1 MPSAHNRSISTRLAM
16 GFGGILILLIA
27 VAAVGQYSAKAV
39 QKRMQEITGVNATKT
54 KLANAM
60 LANVNA
66 LGIESRSAVMLDA
79 VDAARS
85 KEQSKRF
92 AESFKRYQ
100 AQENELSALVQA
112 GDVNPDEQKLLQ
124 EIAAISRKTG
134 PEMQQ
139 AVGQSLDGDAVAAN
153 MTLMVR
159 VNPGELAWNQKLAG
173 MVELQY
179 ARSQEATQ
187 LAEQTQSQAL
197 FTGSALVAIALA
209 LGAFIAWRITLSI
222 TAPIGRAVVVAERI
236 ANGDLTSAIEV
247 RINDETGRLLEA
259 ISTMQDKL
267 RQLVGDISTTANNIE
282 SSSAEVATA
291 TLDLSQR
298 TEAASHNLQ
307 SAASNLEN
315 LNTTVEQSAESAR
328 SANRLATA
336 AAETATRSGEVVSK
350 VVQRMDDI
358 SASSRKIADII
369 SVIDGIAFQTNILAL
384 NAAVEA
390 ARAGEQGRGFAVV
403 ASEVRS
409 LAGRAAASAKEIKT
423 LIGNSTEQ
431 VEAGTALVAQAG
443 HIIQDMVQ
451 SVKDVSTI
459 VGEIA
464 VSTGEQSGR
473 IGSISHAV
481 TQLDD
486 PLQQN
491 AAMVEESAA
500 ASENL
505 KEQAR
510 NLTHIVN
517 TFRLNRTAPEPTRAS
532 VVGSTAP
539 PIGGR
544 PQPAT
549 QRLLQNR

>member
-1 MPSAHNRSISTRLAM
+1 MAITSSRSVSRRLAL
-16 GFGGILILLIA
+16 GFGSVLVLLIA
-27 VAAVGQYSAKAV
+27 VAAVGQLSTRAV
-39 QKRMQEITGVNATKT
+39 QQRMQEITGVNATKT

-66 LGIESRSAVMLDA
+66 MGIQSRSAVMLDA
-79 VDAARS
+79 VDANRS
-85 KEQSKRF
+85 KEQGKLF
-92 AESFKRYQ
+92 
-100 AQENELSALVQA
+100 QETLKKYSTQEKELSALVQS
-112 GDVNPDEQKLLQ
+112 GTPDPAEQKLLQ
-124 EIAAISRKTG
+124 EIIEIAQKTG

-159 VNPGELAWNQKLAG
+159 VNPGEAAWNQKLSSL
-173 MVELQY
+173 VEFQY
-179 ARSQEATQ
+179 ARSQESTQ
-187 LAEQTQSQAL
+187 VAERTQSQAL
-197 FTGSALVAIALA
+197 VTGGVLVVVALV

-236 ANGDLTSAIEV
+236 ANGDLTSAVEV

-259 ISTMQDKL
+259 IATMQDRL
-267 RQLVGDISTTANNIE
+267 RQLVGNISETANAIE
-282 SSSAEVATA
+282 ASSAEVASA

-298 TEAASHNLQ
+298 TEVASHSLQ
-307 SAASNLEN
+307 SAATNLDD
-315 LNTTVEQSAESAR
+315 LNGTVEHNADSAR
-328 SANRLATA
+328 NANQLATA
-336 AAETATRSGEVVSK
+336 ASQTATRSGEVVHR

-358 SASSRKIADII
+358 STSSRKIADII

-409 LAGRAAASAKEIKT
+409 LAGRAAESAKEIKT

-431 VEAGTALVAQAG
+431 VEAGSALVAQAG
-443 HIIQDMVQ
+443 SIIQEMEQ
-451 SVKDVSTI
+451 SVKNVSAI

-464 VSTGEQSGR
+464 VATGEQSGR
-473 IGSISHAV
+473 IGSITQSV
-481 TQLDD
+481 GQLDD
-486 PLQQN
+486 TLQQN
-491 AAMVEESAA
+491 AAMVEQSAA

-510 NLTHIVN
+510 KLTHIVS
-517 TFRLNRTAPEPTRAS
+517 TFRLSRSEPARTDAAPYLLTQPT
-532 VVGSTAP
+532 
-539 PIGGR
+539 
-544 PQPAT
+544 
-549 QRLLQNR
+549 

>member
-1 MPSAHNRSISTRLAM
+1 MPSASHRSISTRLTL

-27 VAAVGQYSAKAV
+27 VAAVGQISAKAV

-54 KLANAM
+54 KLANSM
-60 LANVNA
+60 LASVNA
-66 LGIESRSAVMLDA
+66 LGIQSRSVVMLDA

-85 KEQSKRF
+85 KEQSQQLN
-92 AESFKRYQ
+92 ESLKRY
-100 AQENELSALVQA
+100 ATQEKELSALVQT
-112 GDVNPDEQKLLQ
+112 GDTDPAEQALMQ
-124 EIAAISRKTG
+124 EIEAIAKKTG
-134 PEMQQ
+134 PELQQ
-139 AVGQSLDGDAVAAN
+139 AAIQALDGDPVAAN
-153 MTLMVR
+153 MTVMVR
-159 VNPGELAWNQKLAG
+159 ANPGELAWNKKLAG

-179 ARSQEATQ
+179 ARSQEATR
-187 LAEQTQSQAL
+187 LAENTQSQAL
-197 FTGSALVAIALA
+197 VTGMALVVVALA
-209 LGAFIAWRITLSI
+209 LGALIAWRITVSI

-236 ANGDLTSAIEV
+236 AAGDLTSAIEV

-259 ISTMQDKL
+259 IATMQDKL
-267 RQLVGDISTTANNIE
+267 RQLVSNISETANNIE
-282 SSSAEVATA
+282 SSSAEVASA

-298 TEAASHNLQ
+298 TEVASHNLQ
-307 SAASNLEN
+307 SAAGNLEN
-315 LNTTVEQSAESAR
+315 LNGTVRHNAESAR
-328 SANRLATA
+328 NANRLAA
-336 AAETATRSGEVVSK
+336 AASDTATRSGEVVSK

-423 LIGNSTEQ
+423 LIGNSAEQ

-443 HIIQDMVQ
+443 SIIQDMVQ

-464 VSTGEQSGR
+464 VATGEQSGR
-473 IGSISHAV
+473 IGSISQAV
-481 TQLDD
+481 THLDD
-486 PLQQN
+486 TLQQN

-505 KEQAR
+505 KDQAR
-510 NLTHIVN
+510 NLTDIVS
-517 TFRLNRTAPEPTRAS
+517 TFRLSRDEPSHNNGANAALPS
-532 VVGSTAP
+532 SN
-539 PIGGR
+539 
-544 PQPAT
+544 
-549 QRLLQNR
+549 QRLLLNQSS

>member
-1 MPSAHNRSISTRLAM
+1 MATTSSRSVSRRLSL
-16 GFGGILILLIA
+16 GFGSVLVLLIA
-27 VAAVGQYSAKAV
+27 VAAVGQLSTRAV
-39 QKRMQEITGVNATKT
+39 QQRMQEITGVNATKT
-54 KLANAM
+54 QLANAM

-66 LGIESRSAVMLDA
+66 MGIQSRSAVMLDA
-79 VDAARS
+79 VDANRS
-85 KEQSKRF
+85 KEQGRQFQETLKKYS
-92 AESFKRYQ
+92 
-100 AQENELSALVQA
+100 AQEKELSALVQA
-112 GDVNPDEQKLLQ
+112 GTPDPTEQKLLQ
-124 EIAAISRKTG
+124 EIADIAQKTG

-159 VNPGELAWNQKLAG
+159 VNPGEAAWNQKLASL
-173 MVELQY
+173 VEFQY
-179 ARSQEATQ
+179 ARSQESTQ
-187 LAEQTQSQAL
+187 VAEHTQSQAL
-197 FTGSALVAIALA
+197 VTGGVLVVVALA

-236 ANGDLTSAIEV
+236 ANGDLTSAVEV
-247 RINDETGRLLEA
+247 RIHDETGRLLEA
-259 ISTMQDKL
+259 IATMQDRL
-267 RQLVGDISTTANNIE
+267 RQLVGNISETANAIE
-282 SSSAEVATA
+282 ASSAEVASA

-298 TEAASHNLQ
+298 TEVASHSLQ
-307 SAASNLEN
+307 SAATNLDD
-315 LNTTVEQSAESAR
+315 LNGTVGHSADSAR
-328 SANRLATA
+328 NANQLATA
-336 AAETATRSGEVVSK
+336 ASQTATRSGEVVHR

-409 LAGRAAASAKEIKT
+409 LAGRAAESAKEIKT

-431 VEAGTALVAQAG
+431 VEAGSALVAQAG
-443 HIIQDMVQ
+443 GIIQEMEQ
-451 SVKDVSTI
+451 SVKTVSTI

-464 VSTGEQSGR
+464 VATGEQSGR

-481 TQLDD
+481 GQLDD
-486 PLQQN
+486 TLQQN
-491 AAMVEESAA
+491 AAMVEQSAA

-510 NLTHIVN
+510 KLTHIVS
-517 TFRLNRTAPEPTRAS
+517 TFRLSRSEPHHTDA
-532 VVGSTAP
+532 A
-539 PIGGR
+539 
-544 PQPAT
+544 AT
-549 QRLLQNR
+549 YLLNKPT

>member
-1 MPSAHNRSISTRLAM
+1 MPSASHRSISTRLTL

-27 VAAVGQYSAKAV
+27 VAAVGQISAKAV

-54 KLANAM
+54 KLANSM
-60 LANVNA
+60 LASVNA
-66 LGIESRSAVMLDA
+66 LGIQSRSVVMLDA

-85 KEQSKRF
+85 KDQSQQLN
-92 AESFKRYQ
+92 ESLKRY
-100 AQENELSALVQA
+100 ATQEKELSALVQT
-112 GDVNPDEQKLLQ
+112 GDTDPAEQALMQ
-124 EIAAISRKTG
+124 EIEAIAKKTG
-134 PEMQQ
+134 PELQQ
-139 AVGQSLDGDAVAAN
+139 AAIQALDGDPVAAN
-153 MTLMVR
+153 MTVMVR
-159 VNPGELAWNQKLAG
+159 ANPGELAWNKKLAG

-179 ARSQEATQ
+179 ARSQEATR
-187 LAEQTQSQAL
+187 LAENTQSQAL
-197 FTGSALVAIALA
+197 VTGMALVVVALA
-209 LGAFIAWRITLSI
+209 LGALIAWRITVSI

-236 ANGDLTSAIEV
+236 AAGDLTSAVEV

-259 ISTMQDKL
+259 IATMQDKL
-267 RQLVGDISTTANNIE
+267 RQLVSNISETANNIE
-282 SSSAEVATA
+282 SSSAEVASA

-298 TEAASHNLQ
+298 TEVASHNLQ
-307 SAASNLEN
+307 SAAGNLEN
-315 LNTTVEQSAESAR
+315 LNGTVQHNAESAR
-328 SANRLATA
+328 NANRLAA
-336 AAETATRSGEVVSK
+336 AASDTATRSGEVVSK

-423 LIGNSTEQ
+423 LIGNSAEQ

-443 HIIQDMVQ
+443 SIIQDMVQ

-464 VSTGEQSGR
+464 VATGEQSGR
-473 IGSISHAV
+473 IGSISQAV

-486 PLQQN
+486 TLQQN

-505 KEQAR
+505 KDQAR
-510 NLTHIVN
+510 NLTDIVS
-517 TFRLNRTAPEPTRAS
+517 TFRLSRDELGHNSRANAALPS
-532 VVGSTAP
+532 SN
-539 PIGGR
+539 
-544 PQPAT
+544 
-549 QRLLQNR
+549 QRLLLNQSS

>member
-1 MPSAHNRSISTRLAM
+1 MPSASNRSISTRLTL
-16 GFGGILILLIA
+16 GFGGILILLIS
-27 VAAVGQYSAKAV
+27 VAAVGQISAKAV
-39 QKRMQEITGVNATKT
+39 QKRMQEITGVNASKT

-60 LANVNA
+60 LASVNA
-66 LGIESRSAVMLDA
+66 LGIQSRSVVMLDA

-85 KEQSKRF
+85 KDQSQQLN
-92 AESFKRYQ
+92 ESLQRYA
-100 AQENELSALVQA
+100 AQQKELSALVQS
-112 GDVNPDEQKLLQ
+112 GDTNPAEQALMQ
-124 EIAAISRKTG
+124 EIEAIAMKTG
-134 PEMQQ
+134 PELQQ
-139 AVGQSLDGDAVAAN
+139 AAIQALDGDPVAAN
-153 MTLMVR
+153 MTVMVR
-159 VNPGELAWNQKLAG
+159 ANPGELAWNKKLAG

-187 LAEQTQSQAL
+187 LAERTQSQAMV
-197 FTGSALVAIALA
+197 TGLILVVAALA
-209 LGAFIAWRITLSI
+209 LGALIAWRITVSI

-236 ANGDLTSAIEV
+236 AAGDLTSAVDV

-259 ISTMQDKL
+259 IATMQDNL
-267 RQLVGDISTTANNIE
+267 RQLVGNISQTANNIE
-282 SSSAEVATA
+282 SSSSEVASA

-298 TEAASHNLQ
+298 TEVASHNLQ

-315 LNTTVEQSAESAR
+315 LNETVEHSAESAR
-328 SANRLATA
+328 NANRLAA
-336 AAETATRSGEVVSK
+336 AASDTATRSGEVVSR

-403 ASEVRS
+403 AGEVRN

-423 LIGNSTEQ
+423 LIGNSTEH

-443 HIIQDMVQ
+443 SIIQDMVQ
-451 SVKDVSTI
+451 SVKEVSTI

-464 VSTGEQSGR
+464 VATGEQSGR
-473 IGSISHAV
+473 ISSISHAV

-486 PLQQN
+486 TLQQN

-505 KEQAR
+505 KDQAL
-510 NLTHIVN
+510 NLTHIVS
-517 TFRLNRTAPEPTRAS
+517 TFRLSRDDAGYS
-532 VVGSTAP
+532 GQSISIP
-539 PIGGR
+539 PSNNER
-544 PQPAT
+544 
-549 QRLLQNR
+549 RLLSNRSF